1 MNETRLRSFRGRVF
15 SFELA
20 VSVIVRRVAQN
31 GIHVSLAICFVAFA
45 IGSLRRFT
53 ADRFTRYNGV
63 SSPNHVTPSRI
74 ILMSSSRAN
83 AFTRNTNLFWFV
95 VLWISPVLV
104 TMTEMRPLH
113 AAEPFELRDGDRV
126 VMIGDGLIEQEQYFG
141 WIEVMMTTAFPD
153 RDVTF
158 RNLGWNADTPS
169 GDSRSGLSLVQ
180 AGYEPEGEA
189 LRQLQNQIEL
199 TKPTVVLLG
208 YGMAS
213 ALETEASMD
222 QTSKVKSVIKF
233 LESYQKLVESI
244 RQINPDCQ
252 FVFLSPLSAVGPSL
266 LSPEMSKAYGEMVQQ
281 VCGTSGHYIN
291 LGNVATAAEQRKD
304 PIHLNEDGYKA
315 AAVAIGDA
323 LGINRGDWQSSP
335 QTETLRKVI
344 LEKNRLW
351 FHRSRP
357 ANMAYV
363 FGFRKREQGQNAV
376 EIPQFDPLIK
386 VEESKIKL
394 LRTLKPDAAAP
405 SKPILESKYAE
416 FTPQPTPDF
425 VVADGLEVTLW
436 AENPMLNK
444 PIHMNFDPQGR
455 LWVASSEAYP
465 MIEVGQSMPDK
476 IIVLED
482 SSGDGKADK
491 STVFADGLLIPTGVA
506 PGNGGVYVAQSTD
519 LLFLEDT
526 DGDGKADRRERV
538 LSGFGTE
545 DTHHNLHT
553 LLFGPDGRLYMNQSV
568 YTRTD
573 TETPYGVVRLKAGGG
588 LRMDTRN
595 KRTDIFFH
603 GLWNPW
609 GHQFDAMGNSFMTDG
624 AGFAGIAYVFPG
636 ATFNPTPGAR
646 QLLDLI
652 SPGNYP
658 KFCSG
663 EIVRGPSFPADW
675 QDSLVTCDFRA
686 NRVTRF
692 SLSETDSGFVTT
704 QESDLIRTNASAFRP
719 IDVKQGPDG
728 ALYIADWSN
737 PIINHGEVDFRDP
750 RRDRWHGRIWRITAK
765 NLPLRKRVDL
775 TKATTESLITSLYSG
790 DRYLS
795 DQSRRVLIENGAKT
809 AAKLELAWSQSK
821 TPEDRLNAV
830 RLSAAV
836 GNPNAMWLESQLN
849 DSDGG
854 ARAAATRILGDWSD
868 PSDPTAS
875 IDRPEAMK
883 WFAER
888 IVDDH
893 DRTRLEAIRGLAKL
907 GGLDAIKL
915 SLRALDKKLDRFIS
929 HALFLNVDENSD
941 ALIKNLN
948 NSAWSSVENQK
959 QLEFVLTNVEP
970 AKATDFLGNYLANNK
985 IDRNGGGPWIELVAK
1000 AGGPKELAV
1009 LYQQAISGQFDSAAT
1024 AKAFA
1029 ALQDAKRFRRLMPA
1043 LVSKPAIELKPLLVG
1058 SGDTVSDPVVQG
1070 AAIDL
1075 CGAWQ
1080 LRFLVPTLAELAAD
1094 TNLAEMNRVKAIAAL
1109 RSCGGEPAITALASL
1124 AATNAS
1130 LRIKTAIVAALAGTN
1145 AERATKPFYETLA
1158 KVDDEQA
1165 ALALWRAMLSAKN
1178 GEALLTGSLP
1188 ADGVS
1193 EVAARAGIRAA
1204 GEGGQNAK
1212 SLIAALMPMSGL
1224 TMTASKWSP
1233 QRGEELRQ
1241 LVAQKGDPARG
1252 EMVYRRSSLQCATC
1266 HAIGGVGGKVGPDM
1280 TSLGASAPVDYI
1292 IESMFDPNAKIK
1304 ENYHS
1309 VTVLT
1314 EDGQII
1320 AGIES
1325 GSTDDEMVLRDA
1337 TNKLIRI
1344 PETEVAQVKPGK
1356 SLMPAG
1362 LLDRVSQQ
1370 DQLDLISFM
1379 TRLGKPGEYD
1389 ASRQTVARVLEV
1401 FAGTHRIEQQGNG
1414 GIVSG
1419 TTTEGWKPLE
1429 SRVSGKIEREAL
1441 RALTAQPKHISLVNI
1456 YLRTQIEVGSATSA
1470 KFTIDNIDRA
1480 NVWVDGKAAGT
1491 IDDSIE
1497 LAPGQHTLLIQIDG
1511 RELPESIT
1519 IRSEQVTFISK

>member
-1 MNETRLRSFRGRVF
+1 
-15 SFELA
+15 
-20 VSVIVRRVAQN
+20 
-31 GIHVSLAICFVAFA
+31 
-45 IGSLRRFT
+45 
-53 ADRFTRYNGV
+53 
-63 SSPNHVTPSRI
+63 
-74 ILMSSSRAN
+74 MSSSRHRFFAM
-83 AFTRNTNLFWFV
+83 NTNK
-95 VLWISPVLV
+95 ISPAIRLALPLLV
-104 TMTEMRPLH
+104 ALIP
-113 AAEPFELRDGDRV
+113 AVCVNSAEPFQLGDGDRV
-126 VMIGDGLIEQEQYFG
+126 VMIGDALIEQEQYFG

-153 RDVTF
+153 QDVTF
-158 RNLGWNADTPS
+158 RNLGWNADTPA
-169 GDSRSGLSLVQ
+169 GDSRYGLSLVQ
-180 AGYEPEGEA
+180 AGHEPEGEA
-189 LRQLQNQIEL
+189 WRQLQQQIEL
-199 TKPTVVLLG
+199 TKPTVAVLG
-208 YGMAS
+208 YGMAN
-213 ALETEASMD
+213 ALQTETISDQVAKNQSMD
-222 QTSKVKSVIKF
+222 RFV
-233 LESYQKLVESI
+233 ESYKRLVDTI
-244 RQINPDCQ
+244 RQNNPDCR
-252 FVFLSPLSAVGPSL
+252 FVFLSPIAAVGPSV
-266 LSPEMSKAYGEMVQQ
+266 LSAETSGVYGDLVRQ
-281 VCGTSGHYIN
+281 VCGDTGHFVN
-291 LGNVATAAEQRKD
+291 LGDVATTAEQRKD
-304 PIHLNEDGYKA
+304 PIHLNNDGYKA
-315 AAVAIGDA
+315 AAIAIADA

-335 QTETLRKVI
+335 QTEALRKVI

-363 FGFRKREQGQNAV
+363 FGFRKHEQGQNAV
-376 EIPQFDPLIK
+376 EIPQFDPLIEK
-386 VEESKIKL
+386 EEIKIKQ
-394 LRTLKPDAAAP
+394 LRSLKPNGVAASEP
-405 SKPILESKYAE
+405 RLESKYAE
-416 FTPQPTPDF
+416 FTQQPTPDF

-476 IIVLED
+476 VIVLED
-482 SSGDGKADK
+482 SNGDGKADK
-491 STVFADGLLIPTGVA
+491 SSVFADGLLIPTGVA
-506 PGNGGVYVAQSTD
+506 PAGNGVYVAQSTD

-573 TETPYGVVRLKAGGG
+573 TETPFGVVRLKAGGG
-588 LRMDTRN
+588 LRLDTRN

-663 EIVRGPSFPADW
+663 EIVRGPSFPDDW
-675 QDSLVTCDFRA
+675 QNTFVTCDFRA

-692 SLSETDSGFVTT
+692 SLSEIDSGFVTT
-704 QESDLIRTNASAFRP
+704 QQSDLIRTNASTFRP

-750 RRDRWHGRIWRITAK
+750 RRDRWHGRIWRVTAK
-765 NLPLRKRVDL
+765 GLPLRKPIDL
-775 TKATTESLITSLYSG
+775 TTQSIESLITSLYSG

-795 DQSRRVLIENGAKT
+795 DHARRVLIERGTET
-809 AAKLELAWSQSK
+809 AAELELAWSLAK

-830 RLSAAV
+830 RLTAAV
-836 GNPNAMWLESQLN
+836 GKPNVKWLATVL
-849 DSDGG
+849 SDNVGD

-868 PSDPTAS
+868 PTDPTAS
-875 IDRPEAMK
+875 VTRPQAMD

-888 IVDDH
+888 IIDEH
-893 DRTRLEAIRGLAKL
+893 GRTRLEAIRGLAKL

-915 SLRALDKKLDRFIS
+915 SLRALDKNVDRFIN
-929 HALFLNVDENSD
+929 HALFLNVDENTD
-941 ALIKNLN
+941 TLINDLN
-948 NSAWSSVENQK
+948 NQQWSQAENQK

-970 AKATDFLGNYLANNK
+970 SKATGFLGNYLANNK
-985 IDRNGGGPWIELVAK
+985 INRSGEGPWIELIAT

-1009 LYQQAISGQFDSAAT
+1009 LYQQAIAGEFDSAAL
-1024 AKAFA
+1024 AKAFG
-1029 ALQDAKRFRRLMPA
+1029 ALQDAKRLRRQMPA
-1043 LVSKPAIELKPLLVG
+1043 LDSKPAIDLKPLLVG
-1058 SGDTVSDPVVQG
+1058 TNANDPIVQG

-1075 CGAWQ
+1075 CGTWQ
-1080 LRFLVPTLAELAAD
+1080 LRFLVPTLAELASDANLVE
-1094 TNLAEMNRVKAIAAL
+1094 TNRIKAIAAL
-1109 RSCGGEPAITALASL
+1109 RSCGGDPATSALTSLASTEASL
-1124 AATNAS
+1124 A
-1130 LRIKTAIVAALAGTN
+1130 IKTAIVAALAGTDAN
-1145 AERATKPFYETLA
+1145 QATKPFYETLA
-1158 KVDDEQA
+1158 GVQDEQA

-1178 GEALLTGSLP
+1178 GETLLTGSLP

-1204 GEGGQNAK
+1204 SEGGRNAQ
-1212 SLIAALMPMSGL
+1212 SLIDALMPMSGL

-1233 QRGEELRQ
+1233 ERGEELRK
-1241 LVAQKGDPARG
+1241 LVAQKGDPSRG

-1292 IESMFDPNAKIK
+1292 IESMFNPDAKIK

-1337 TNKLIRI
+1337 TNKLVRI
-1344 PETEVAQVKPGK
+1344 PVTEVAQVKPGK

-1362 LLDRVSQQ
+1362 LLDRVAQQ

-1379 TRLGKPGEYD
+1379 TRLGKPGDYD
-1389 ASRQTVARVLEV
+1389 ASRQTVARVMEV
-1401 FAGTHRIEQQGNG
+1401 FAGTHRIEQQGNE
-1414 GIVSG
+1414 GILSG
-1419 TTTEGWKPLE
+1419 ATTEGWKPLQA
-1429 SRVSGKIEREAL
+1429 RVSGKIERDAL
-1441 RALTAQPKHISLVNI
+1441 RALTEQPRHISLVNI

-1470 KFTIDNIDRA
+1470 KFKIDNIDRA
-1480 NVWVDGKAAGT
+1480 NLWVDGKAAGT
-1491 IDDSIE
+1491 IDDPVE
-1497 LAPGQHTLLIQIDG
+1497 LSPGQHTLLIQIDG
-1511 RELPESIT
+1511 RELPESMT
-1519 IRSEQVTFISK
+1519 IRSEEVTFISK